1 MIFLPRSTST
11 KRLIASNLI
20 FLAALQWG
28 CDATSSSIK
37 RGNEIAEVPS
47 EEQLSKPTSIAN
59 LKVKAMMVELPAVM
73 HLAWALGYVYPF
85 GCEDKN
91 GHSELRDMMSD
102 PSKFPTEF
110 EQIEKYVTIHNEV
123 DDDGYIKSTTLI
135 PNQGSCNLA
144 PTQIEFNSWRVDLD
158 GYDVIEELGASGGSN
173 KSSTRSLL
181 GFDAD
186 SAMSSDLTVSTDAC
200 ETNELELEDSEEKE
214 SDWSVSVSS
223 GISFIGSAKVTTSYG
238 GSVSSENS
246 TTNKTKEENCTTSTV
261 DASISVSEGDTVLQV
276 TDNHVSKKIQK
287 VNAHIKVSYGIKIK
301 GHLRWKQGGGNNYIP
316 EHKVHEWLE
325 YQFGGQSSGLHYLD
339 AVSKQVNENNGINK
353 QVWNWESITDKNGN
367 FRWAY
372 DRAFKWSGELDV
384 ERSSSIEKQITTNKN
399 LTNVFICKRNAS
411 SQTVSG
417 QSAQGSANNSD
428 LSELDQ
434 KCLEAFKQYDEEQS

>member
-1 MIFLPRSTST
+1 VIFLSSSISAKRIITS
-11 KRLIASNLI
+11 KLI

-28 CDATSSSIK
+28 CDATSSSAK

-47 EEQLSKPTSIAN
+47 KEELSQPTTVAN

-73 HLAWALGYVYPF
+73 HLAWSLGYVYPF
-85 GCEDKN
+85 GCEDEN

-110 EQIEKYVTIHNEV
+110 EQIKKYVTIHNEV
-123 DDDGYIKSTTLI
+123 DDNGYIKSTTLI

-158 GYDVIEELGASGGSN
+158 GYDVIEEIGASNDSN

-181 GFDAD
+181 AFDAN

-200 ETNELELEDSEEKE
+200 ETNKLELEDSEEKE

-223 GISFIGSAKVTTSYG
+223 GISFIGSATVTTSYG
-238 GSVSSENS
+238 GSISDENS
-246 TTNKTKEENCTTSTV
+246 RTTATKEENCTTSTV
-261 DASISVSEGDTVLQV
+261 DATVSVSEGDTILQV
-276 TDNHVSKKIQK
+276 TDNHISKKIQK

-301 GHLRWKQGGGNNYIP
+301 GHLRWKQGGGNNYTQD
-316 EHKVHEWLE
+316 HKVHEWVE
-325 YQFGGQSSGLHYLD
+325 YQFGGKNSGLHYLD
-339 AVSKQVNENNGINK
+339 AVSKQVDKNNGINT
-353 QVWNWESITDKNGN
+353 QVWDWESITDKNGN

-372 DRAFKWSGELDV
+372 DRAYKWSGELDV

-399 LTNVFICKRNAS
+399 LTNVFICKRNAL
-411 SQTVSG
+411 SQAVSG
-417 QSAQGSANNSD
+417 QSAQASANDSD
-428 LSELDQ
+428 LNELDQ
-434 KCLEAFKQYDEEQS
+434 KCQEAFLEYDKGQN